1 MGKSRVNVTVPASML
16 AARAYS
22 CWGMARGH
30 VQAQNAGMKP
40 LVKWMLI
47 ALLLGLLLLAGA
59 LFALQRWL
67 GTEDFRLRAEQ
78 EMSQAL
84 GVDVKLGGLAVTV
97 WPLPAVAVE
106 DIRLQTRPVLS
117 IEHVEVRPVWADLL
131 RGQLALATLV
141 VRRAV
146 LPQPALDALLALLQ
160 KKKLEARTK
169 QEEEGDLPLAL
180 LPRRTL
186 LEELSWVDAKGVAL
200 TISAQADL
208 AADGLPQDMKLQVL
222 KGRLQG
228 AKIQLQRDAGQVWQL
243 EMLVGDGSIKGHMEL
258 QSAARPGQEF
268 LLKGQLQTRDVEV
281 AVLTAADAS
290 VKTKAVQPL
299 SGLLEATTTLSART
313 SKPSAL
319 LDALQ
324 TQSTF
329 TVKGAVLHGID
340 LAKAVKTVGISRGG
354 ETRLDTLAGQ
364 VVTQGRTVQLNNLVA
379 SSGVLSANGTVA
391 IAPSKQLSGRVSVE
405 LGGAVGVPLAVG
417 GTVDAP
423 EVMLTRGAMIGAAI
437 GTVLLPGV
445 GTGAGASLGDKVGE
459 GFKKIFG
466 K

>member
-1 MGKSRVNVTVPASML
+1 
-16 AARAYS
+16 
-22 CWGMARGH
+22 MARGH
-30 VQAQNAGMKP
+30 AQVQNAVMKP
-40 LVKWMLI
+40 LVKWLLI

-59 LFALQRWL
+59 LFALHRWL
-67 GTEDFRLRAEQ
+67 GTGDFRLRAEH

-97 WPLPAVAVE
+97 WPLPALVVE
-106 DIRLQTRPVLS
+106 GIRLQTKPALS
-117 IEHVEVRPVWADLL
+117 IERVEVRPVWADLL
-131 RGQLALATLV
+131 RGQLAPATLV

-146 LPQPALDALLALLQ
+146 LPQPALDAVLMLLQ
-160 KKKLEARTK
+160 KKKQEAKTK
-169 QEEEGDLPLAL
+169 LEEEGDLPLAL

-208 AADGLPQDMKLQVL
+208 SADGLPQNMTLEML

-228 AKIQLQRDAGQVWQL
+228 SRLQLQRDTGQAWQVEVLAG
-243 EMLVGDGSIKGHMEL
+243 GGTIKGRIEL

-268 LLKGQLQTRDVEV
+268 LLKGQLQTRGVEV

-290 VKTKAVQPL
+290 VKSKTAQPL

-340 LAKAVKTVGISRGG
+340 LAKAVTTVGISRGG

-364 VVTQGRTVQLNNLVA
+364 VITQGRAVQLNNLVA
-379 SSGVLSANGTVA
+379 SSGVLSANGGVA
-391 IAPSKQLSGRVSVE
+391 IAPNKQLSGRVSVE
-405 LGGAVGVPLAVG
+405 LGGAVGVPLVVG
-417 GTVDAP
+417 GTIDAP
-423 EVMLTRGAMIGAAI
+423 EVTLSRSAMIGAAI

-445 GTGAGASLGDKVGE
+445 GTGAGASVGDKVGE
-459 GFKKIFG
+459 GFKKLFG